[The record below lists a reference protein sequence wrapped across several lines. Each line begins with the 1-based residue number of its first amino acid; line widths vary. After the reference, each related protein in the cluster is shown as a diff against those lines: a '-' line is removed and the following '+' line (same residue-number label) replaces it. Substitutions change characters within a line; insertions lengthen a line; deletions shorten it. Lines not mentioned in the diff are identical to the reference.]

1 MPGKKS
7 KENSAPPPPPP
18 QHRVAL
24 DDDDAILISSDLSSE
39 ILKEALNQQ
48 KEILRETEE
57 ENFTPLSAVVVD
69 PSFALNNDAE
79 DVDEFDG
86 FSDTQ
91 RQYDGGEVEIGEE
104 DEKLLAAFMS
114 TKSRPQ
120 LTPVAIIVQRI
131 KKKEAE
137 VTSEQPLPKLDSSI
151 IDLYKGLYSVGKL
164 LSRYLTHPGHRIVGG
179 CIVSNRTKKW
189 VSKCNDIRKNKR
201 LRFALYQALKRSVY
215 KPAAFFKGVLLPLC
229 QEHALF
235 RNQLSLEALFKKY
248 PFLPFIQRI
257 VQLKNLVVGVACNLV
272 ISLVDKPLLLM
283 HEFIIVHSA
292 ALMKLAE
299 LEYCGTTSYFIKPF
313 LGKKYALPYRVL
325 DAVVAHF
332 MRFLEDTRIM
342 PVIWHQSVLAFVQ
355 RSPNGGRLDAIT
367 RGDLPLILE
376 TAAVEPVLWLCES
389 CSSLFASKAAAIG
402 IHRNS

>member
-151 IDLYKGLYSVGKL
+151 IDLYKGE
-164 LSRYLTHPGHRIVGG
+164 
-179 CIVSNRTKKW
+179 
-189 VSKCNDIRKNKR
+189 DIRKNKR

-355 RSPNGGRLDAIT
+355 RELKNSWNHGEEDDPMATYILGSVVLIKSNAIT

-389 CSSLFASKAAAIG
+389 CSSLFASKAAAIAY
-402 IHRNS
+402 N